1 MTYTPGSPV
10 IMAGGGAG
18 FVGRAV
24 ARRLAG
30 GAPRGSG
37 DLAVEFAALDDVA

>member
-1 MTYTPGSPV
+1 MTLTPGGPV
-10 IMAGGGAG
+10 ILAGGGAG

-24 ARRLAG
+24 ARLLAA

-37 DLAVEFAALDDVA
+37 DLVVEFAALDDVA